1 MNHTV
6 KIYCLTLIISCC
18 LAVIGPAEAARF
30 GGGKSF
36 GGKPS
41 FSAPFKR
48 SVDTPSAT
56 PAPQRAAPAATPGPM
71 QTPQRSGLWGM
82 LGGLALGGL
91 LGSMLFG
98 GGFQGINF
106 MDILLFAG
114 LAFLAFKLMAAW
126 RGRPQPVV
134 GDQVFTRNE
143 TPSDLLARQPPA
155 AVGADAGFN
164 TDILSRK
171 SAVPAMPGVDA
182 APSLPADFDLEGFIA
197 GAKNAYRHLQ
207 TAWDQGE
214 LAEIRALTTDKV
226 FAEIQEQVRERQG
239 ENHTELLKVEAEVL
253 EVRDRDQAREVSV
266 LFDVM
271 LRETDD
277 ERPKQVREVW
287 HFTRSRL
294 SRQPTWFLDGIQ
306 QLDD

>member
-1 MNHTV
+1 MNHTA
-6 KIYCLTLIISCC
+6 KIYCLSLIIACC
-18 LAVIGPAEAARF
+18 LALAGPAEAARF

-41 FSAPFKR
+41 FSAPYKR
-48 SVDTPSAT
+48 SVDSPAAT
-56 PAPQRAAPAATPGPM
+56 LAPQRAAPAPGAM
-71 QTPQRSGLWGM
+71 QTPQRSGMWGM

-106 MDILLFAG
+106 MDIVLFAG

-126 RGRPQPVV
+126 RGRPQPVTAN
-134 GDQVFTRNE
+134 QAYARNE
-143 TPSDLLARQPPA
+143 APA
-155 AVGADAGFN
+155 DILGQQRSTDIGAGAAGFD

-171 SAVPAMPGVDA
+171 SATPMQQAVEAT
-182 APSLPADFDLEGFIA
+182 PSIPADFDLEGFLA

-214 LAEIRALTTDKV
+214 LAEIRGLTTDKV
-226 FAEIQEQVRERQG
+226 FAEIQEQLRARQG
-239 ENHTELLKVEAEVL
+239 GNQTEILKLEAELL
-253 EVRDRDQAREVSV
+253 EVRDREQEREVSV

-271 LRETDD
+271 MRETDD
-277 ERPKQVREVW
+277 EHPRQVREVW
-287 HFTRSRL
+287 HFIRSRL